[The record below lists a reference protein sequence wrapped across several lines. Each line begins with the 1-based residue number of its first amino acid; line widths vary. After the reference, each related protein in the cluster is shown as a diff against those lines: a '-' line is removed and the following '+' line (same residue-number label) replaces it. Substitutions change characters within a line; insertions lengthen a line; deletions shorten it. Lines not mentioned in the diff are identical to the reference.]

1 MICELERLIELGNLI
16 GKNTA
21 GDVEVEFNIR
31 SAGKYRDKP
40 SIETWIFFFDKENN
54 ITASYSYLDDPC
66 ILNILMMM
74 FNESRE
80 K

>member
-16 GKNTA
+16 GKNTG
-21 GDVEVEFNIR
+21 GDVEVGFNIH

-54 ITASYSYLDDPC
+54 ITASYSYQDDPC
-66 ILNILMMM
+66 ILNILMML